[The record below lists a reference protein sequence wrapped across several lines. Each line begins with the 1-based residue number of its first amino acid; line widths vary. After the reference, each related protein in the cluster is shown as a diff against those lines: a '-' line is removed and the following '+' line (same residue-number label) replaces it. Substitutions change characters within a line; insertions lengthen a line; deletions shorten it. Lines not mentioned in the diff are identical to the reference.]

1 MLKYQHLVSRLR
13 VLLAVAGFGLL
24 SACAP
29 VGPDFHRP
37 ESWTEPEWLL
47 ASQARYKAEPMEL
60 VQWWEVLNDPV
71 LNELIAVA
79 QQSNNSLKIAGLRVI
94 ETRAALGIAVG
105 RQYPQTQVAAGDA
118 TLIGAGGSGANDFS
132 QYSLGVAASW
142 EIDFW
147 GKFRRGIESADASL
161 LASIANFDDVF
172 ILLIAQ
178 VADTYTLVRVT
189 EEQLRIAEENLELQ
203 KRSYDI
209 ASVLYRNGENSELD
223 ALQARTLLL
232 ATQATIP
239 DLEATLR
246 QTKNA
251 LSTLLGR
258 PPGDIS
264 ALLGG
269 ASSLPAVPEE
279 LSVGIPADLLRQRPD
294 VRRAEM
300 LAMAQN
306 ALVGVAQ
313 ADLYPSFSIS
323 GSLGF
328 AADSRAAGD
337 SGIGELFS
345 ADSLIYSVGP
355 SFVWP
360 FLNYGRIQNNIR
372 VQDARLQQA
381 LVQYRETVIQ
391 AAREVEDSMA
401 AFSGA
406 HDQGEILSLTVDA
419 ARRSSDLSLLRY
431 QEGFADYQRVL
442 DSQQSLFTQEQRYAT
457 NQANVIRALIGIYRG
472 LGGGWQSQQGDSYV
486 DADTRQEMEQR
497 TNWGDQ
503 LEPGQ
508 AVPHRIN
515 TDNEQR

>member
-1 MLKYQHLVSRLR
+1 MRLVSI
-13 VLLAVAGFGLL
+13 AMACGLL
-24 SACAP
+24 IACAP

-37 ESWTEPEWLL
+37 ESWSEPEWLL
-47 ASQARYKAEPMEL
+47 ASQERYKAEPMEL
-60 VQWWEVLNDPV
+60 IEWWQVLNDPI
-71 LNELIAVA
+71 LNQLVVAA
-79 QQSNNSLKIAGLRVI
+79 QQSNNNLKVAGLRVI
-94 ETRAALGIAVG
+94 EARAALGITVG
-105 RQYPQTQVAAGDA
+105 RQYPQSQAMAGDA
-118 TLIGAGGSGANDFS
+118 TVIGVGDSGANSSAGDLNFS
-132 QYSLGVAASW
+132 QYSLGVGASW

-189 EEQLRIAEENLELQ
+189 EQQLRIAEENLELQ

-223 ALQARTLLL
+223 ALQAKTLLL
-232 ATQATIP
+232 ATEATIP
-239 DLEATLR
+239 GLDATLR

-328 AADSRAAGD
+328 AADSRASGD

-345 ADSLIYSVGP
+345 ADSLVYSVGP

-381 LVQYRETVIQ
+381 LIQYRETVIQ

-406 HDQGEILSLTVDA
+406 HDQGLILSQTVDA

-431 QEGFADYQRVL
+431 KEGFADYQRVL

-508 AVPHRIN
+508 AVPHRVN
-515 TDNEQR
+515 TD